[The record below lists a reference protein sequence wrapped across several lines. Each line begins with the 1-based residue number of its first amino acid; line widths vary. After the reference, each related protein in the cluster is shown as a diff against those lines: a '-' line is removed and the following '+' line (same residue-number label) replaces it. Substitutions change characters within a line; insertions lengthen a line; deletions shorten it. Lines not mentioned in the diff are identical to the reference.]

1 MFQLSYLLIC
11 AHLLVG
17 MPKPEANPIGTII
30 MEENKAQT
38 ITLGAGCFWC
48 IEALFEELKGVD
60 KVVSGYMGGRVPN
73 PTYREICSGITGHAE
88 VVQVSFDARIIS
100 VQEILEVFFQMHDP
114 TTLNRQGADVGT
126 QYRSAV
132 FFHTDEQQ
140 TIAEN
145 TIAVL
150 NDENVF
156 PNPIVTEVTKAS
168 KFYQADNYH
177 QQYYELNGEEAYCR
191 FVIKPKLDKFRKVFK
206 EKIK

>member
-1 MFQLSYLLIC
+1 MLQLSYLLIC
-11 AHLLVG
+11 AQLLVG
-17 MPKPEANPIGTII
+17 MPKPKTNTIGNLG

-48 IEALFEELKGVD
+48 IEAIFEELKGVD
-60 KVVSGYMGGRVPN
+60 KVVSGYMGGRVHN

-88 VVQVSFDARIIS
+88 VVQLSFDSSIIS

-132 FFHTDEQQ
+132 FFHSEDQK
-140 TIAEN
+140 TIAEK

-150 NDENVF
+150 NAENVF
-156 PNPIVTEVTKAS
+156 PTPIVTEVTIATQ
-168 KFYQADNYH
+168 FYPAENYH